1 MIEENIKIFGVKIC
15 LIMGELVL
23 GVIEKK
29 ILLLD
34 DRLFILLLNGGDLL
48 ESFVIYYFLKVLKD
62 NDLVY
67 CDIDELSSN
76 GIKMLLRFL
85 LSWNFEF

>member
-1 MIEENIKIFGVKIC
+1 
-15 LIMGELVL
+15 MGELVL